1 MSDLTPMIEERNAQ
15 LSESEISILLSDLR
29 RAYQVIK
36 EVSPTIR
43 KALEISDLSPDGL
56 TTLTLDLE
64 TAIVDLE
71 G

>member
-1 MSDLTPMIEERNAQ
+1 MSDLTPMIEERKAL

-36 EVSPTIR
+36 EVTPTIQR
-43 KALEISDLSPDGL
+43 ALEVSDISPDGL

-64 TAIVDLE
+64 TAITDLE